1 MRNAF
6 SRAAAPLLAVC
17 VLLGL
22 AACKKEPT
30 DPTFAPPD
38 YSYSP
43 SETTSP
49 SEETTTRSDV
59 PQSQGFTVDD
69 RWKENYAVRYT
80 YFDAGSGGDEAEIRE
95 VKTASAFEAAYPESG
110 NAFYYEADGKDV
122 RAYTLMPDEKK
133 YVSAVIKNK
142 EMSSLSS
149 TFMKLTSVDETFP
162 YLSNVLFMREDTV
175 AGRKALEYI
184 QRAYKDGEATET
196 VYIWIDAEFGFALKC
211 EAYDAAQ
218 ARTSAWEVLSF
229 KTGGVSADD
238 FTVDVDAYDFTEE

>member
-6 SRAAAPLLAVC
+6 FRFTAALLAVC
-17 VLLGL
+17 ALLFL
-22 AACKKEPT
+22 ASCKKEPT

-43 SETTSP
+43 SESASTT
-49 SEETTTRSDV
+49 EETTTREGV
-59 PQSQGFTVDD
+59 PLSQGFTVDES
-69 RWKENYAVRYT
+69 WKENYAVRYT
-80 YFDAGSGGDEAEIRE
+80 YFDADGGDEAEIRE
-95 VKTASAFEAAYPESG
+95 VKTDTAFEAAYPESG
-110 NAFYYEADGKDV
+110 NAFYYETEGKNI
-122 RAYTLMPDEKK
+122 RAYTLMPGENK

-162 YLSNVLFMREDTV
+162 YLSNVLFMREDEV

-211 EAYDAAQ
+211 EAFDAAQ

-229 KTGGVSADD
+229 KTGGVRADD